1 MPEGEIPVMRTVA
14 EIREKL
20 AQHEENLRL
29 WRSSYLTPTEPE
41 PEERTIA
48 VKQLEAAIWTL
59 KWTLGE
65 ED

>member
-1 MPEGEIPVMRTVA
+1 MRHES

-29 WRSSYLTPTEPE
+29 WRSGYLTPTEPD

-59 KWTLGE
+59 QWALGE

>member
-1 MPEGEIPVMRTVA
+1 MRTKA

-20 AQHEENLRL
+20 AQLQENLRL
-29 WRSSYLTPTEPE
+29 WRSGYLTPTEPD

-59 KWTLGE
+59 KWALGE